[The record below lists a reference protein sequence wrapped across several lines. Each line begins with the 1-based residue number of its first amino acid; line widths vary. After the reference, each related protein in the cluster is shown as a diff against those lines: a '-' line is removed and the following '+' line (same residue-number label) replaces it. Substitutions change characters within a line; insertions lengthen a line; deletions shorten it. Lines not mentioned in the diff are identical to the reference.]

1 MGGAELDLMLAS
13 SAFASEAENGSQQ
26 QVQNWQEGLM
36 QRPILRRAEMRK
48 GSTGQRVV
56 VLGVIDELVQEVGN
70 EMVLLHPFLRFHH
83 QTLRRLVCVYFT

>member
-1 MGGAELDLMLAS
+1 
-13 SAFASEAENGSQQ
+13 
-26 QVQNWQEGLM
+26 M
-36 QRPILRRAEMRK
+36 QRPILRRAETRK

-83 QTLRRLVCVYFT
+83 QTLRRLVCVYFTSAYEHRAEERGTRRGWGKLVK